1 MELQEYSKYTFP
13 LAVAI
18 VLSGM
23 YEDDLDNAEDVVYTG
38 QGGHNLTGDK
48 RQIRDQVMERG
59 NLALKV
65 CYTRLWDFQGKP
77 ALTSLE
83 MPVIDLFNSFFVCT
97 LYLYYGLY
105 GRHLNLCEELVTA

>member
-1 MELQEYSKYTFP
+1 MQEYSNYTFP

-18 VLSGM
+18 VISGM

-48 RQIRDQVMERG
+48 RQIQDQVLERG

-65 CYTRLWDFQGKP
+65 CSQ
-77 ALTSLE
+77 SL
-83 MPVIDLFNSFFVCT
+83 
-97 LYLYYGLY
+97 
-105 GRHLNLCEELVTA
+105 LVLL

>member
-1 MELQEYSKYTFP
+1 MTLVFPLSVKLQEYSNYKFP

-48 RQIRDQVMERG
+48 RQIRDQVLERG

-65 CYTRLWDFQGKP
+65 CIRKVYGFPEILLSSI
-77 ALTSLE
+77 LTW
-83 MPVIDLFNSFFVCT
+83 
-97 LYLYYGLY
+97 
-105 GRHLNLCEELVTA
+105 